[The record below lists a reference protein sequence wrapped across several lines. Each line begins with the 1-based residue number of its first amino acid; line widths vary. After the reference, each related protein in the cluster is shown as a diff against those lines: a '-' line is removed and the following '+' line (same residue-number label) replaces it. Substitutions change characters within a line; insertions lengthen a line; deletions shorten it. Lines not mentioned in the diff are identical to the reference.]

1 MYVCVKGTR
10 GLPFRPLPYF
20 FVGMWSK
27 IKSFFFF
34 FFSLRREKGQTS
46 LLSLFSKLQ
55 KRKCVKK
62 KKEKVR

>member
-20 FVGMWSK
+20 SVGMWSK
-27 IKSFFFF
+27 IK
-34 FFSLRREKGQTS
+34 SLRREKGQTS

-62 KKEKVR
+62 KKRKSKVKI